1 MSRARATTGVMLDV
15 PVPALAPSYLD
26 PRAQLAA
33 FRASHL
39 PRHRFIRGVRWTYL
53 ASGTGPEALLMLPGA
68 PGLSETAFQ
77 QIPVFDRH
85 FRVIAPDLPAA
96 VTSVADL
103 VDGLAGI
110 LDAEGI
116 TLAHVL
122 GVSYSGM
129 LAQGMVRRHP
139 ERVDR
144 VVLSHARLPG
154 YEEAARF
161 RLAGKLLLALPLPI
175 LRLVI
180 RPARLLLPREVR
192 YHRRFWKAYYDEII
206 YRLSRADY
214 TSRIQLWLDACRQDW
229 LAAEGATNR
238 WDGEAL
244 LLEADNDP
252 LIPPRERAALH
263 ALHPRA
269 RVHTFTGTKHS
280 AWIMRQEEYL
290 RVIEAFLRG
299 KEPTESYMVE
309 LDASS
314 R

>member
-1 MSRARATTGVMLDV
+1 MLDV
-15 PVPALAPSYLD
+15 PVPTLAPPLSD
-26 PRAQLAA
+26 PRMQLTG

-39 PRHRFIRGVRWTYL
+39 PRHRLIRGAWWTYL
-53 ASGTGPEALLMLPGA
+53 VSGTGPEALLMLPGA

-77 QIPVFDRH
+77 QIPVFERH

-96 VTSVADL
+96 ITSVTEL
-103 VDGLAGI
+103 VDGLAEL
-110 LDAEGI
+110 LDTEGI
-116 TLAHVL
+116 ARAHVL

-129 LAQGMVRRHP
+129 LAQGLVRQHP

-154 YEEAARF
+154 REEAARF
-161 RLAGKLLLALPLPI
+161 RLAGKLLQALPLPL
-175 LRLVI
+175 LRLGI

-192 YHRRFWKAYYDEII
+192 DHRRFWKAYYDEIVD
-206 YRLSRADY
+206 RLGRADY
-214 TSRIQLWLDACRQDW
+214 ASRIRLWLDACRQDW
-229 LAAEGATNR
+229 LEAVDAADR
-238 WDGEAL
+238 WSGEAL

-252 LIPPRERAALH
+252 LIPLRERAALR

-290 RVIEAFLRG
+290 RVIVGFLRG
-299 KEPTESYMVE
+299 GI
-309 LDASS
+309 LL
-314 R
+314 